1 VSYDGIRLMYGPAM
15 RVPMPRPAE
24 IERVLRDYA
33 DSTTGGR
40 LGVLE
45 RRVDAL
51 EAELRA
57 LTKRD
62 RLKKR
67 RRAQR

>member
-1 VSYDGIRLMYGPAM
+1 MFAPRIMYGPSVSGA
-15 RVPMPRPAE
+15 RFPTPRE

-40 LGVLE
+40 LGALE
-45 RRVDAL
+45 RRVEAI

-67 RRAQR
+67 RRKSK